1 MPLTLSIVVVT
12 LAALV
17 GIVVGETHTI
27 HFENKYVTSPDS
39 LPILH
44 SIYALISCGFGTVGF

>member
-1 MPLTLSIVVVT
+1 MHLALSTIFVT
-12 LAALV
+12 LAAVV
-17 GIVVGETHTI
+17 GTVVGETHTV

>member
-1 MPLTLSIVVVT
+1 MHLTRPTVVVT
-12 LAALV
+12 LAALA
-17 GIVVGETHTI
+17 GTAVGETHTV
-27 HFENKYVTSPDS
+27 HFENKYVTSPDA